1 MLLNP
6 SIRRRLLL
14 VLTSVLLLGW
24 CATTVWIYLD
34 TRYEIEE
41 VYDATLAQTAR
52 LIRALINA
60 NPDSLE
66 DAASADRE
74 ILLDPRGSGHRY
86 ESKIAFL
93 ATTFDGE
100 RRFHSPGAP
109 KLPLPSGTVTY
120 YNATDGDTAWRVF
133 VLQEPE
139 LGLVI
144 QTAQK
149 DEVREELVRFITFNT
164 LAPLLLTAPL
174 IALLTWLSVGAS
186 LRPLKRVAAAV
197 SRRSPESLAPLDTL
211 QVPEEA
217 LPMVDAMNGLFQRLE
232 EAFERERRFTADAA
246 HELRTP
252 LAALKTQLQVA
263 MRANDPAVRARALH
277 QVEIGVDRA
286 TRLLEQLLTLAR
298 MDAAAPS
305 NPLNRMDLR
314 VVAAETIALLVPDA
328 LRRGVDV
335 DLDLREAGDFLVP
348 GDPGSSAILLRN
360 LIDNAVRHSPAPGQV
375 NVSIDSQ
382 RDAVV
387 LCVTDQG
394 PGIPTAERERV
405 FQRFSRGEQAGPDGS
420 GLGLSIAQ
428 RIAAL
433 HGTRV
438 LLMEGPSGLG
448 LRACVRF
455 PRNGR

>member
-1 MLLNP
+1 
-6 SIRRRLLL
+6 
-14 VLTSVLLLGW
+14 
-24 CATTVWIYLD
+24 
-34 TRYEIEE
+34 
-41 VYDATLAQTAR
+41 
-52 LIRALINA
+52 
-60 NPDSLE
+60 
-66 DAASADRE
+66 
-74 ILLDPRGSGHRY
+74 
-86 ESKIAFL
+86 
-93 ATTFDGE
+93 
-100 RRFHSPGAP
+100 
-109 KLPLPSGTVTY
+109 
-120 YNATDGDTAWRVF
+120 
-133 VLQEPE
+133 
-139 LGLVI
+139 
-144 QTAQK
+144 
-149 DEVREELVRFITFNT
+149 
-164 LAPLLLTAPL
+164 
-174 IALLTWLSVGAS
+174 
-186 LRPLKRVAAAV
+186 
-197 SRRSPESLAPLDTL
+197 
-211 QVPEEA
+211 
-217 LPMVDAMNGLFQRLE
+217 
-232 EAFERERRFTADAA
+232 
-246 HELRTP
+246 
-252 LAALKTQLQVA
+252 

-328 LRRGVDV
+328 LHRGVDV

-455 PRNGR
+455 PRITSYNVCYTKLLR